1 MPSCREI
8 DPLFAPYIDG
18 AATPDERAI
27 VDAHLRACP
36 KCRHQTALQTA
47 VRETVRTRL
56 CATVL
61 RQRRCESA
69 VSPPPISG
77 SGPFATTR
85 RTLTTLSMAALL
97 VLIAGGVLL
106 YSLTGLSPTVLAAQ
120 LTLDHVTC
128 FAVHDST
135 ATVDA
140 RASEETIRARLW
152 TADSLADDTAPAL
165 QLVGVRRCYCGE
177 GAAAHVMYRLNGRPV
192 SLYMIPESTQS
203 RATSDVFGHDA
214 VIWSKQG
221 TTYVLVSRE
230 DRATL
235 EKLAVA
241 IDAEF
246 I

>member
-36 KCRHQTALQTA
+36 KCRHQTALQAA

-56 CATVL
+56 CRPCAPEAL
-61 RQRRCESA
+61 RERCLA
-69 VSPPPISG
+69 AAQAHA
-77 SGPFATTR
+77 GPFATLR
-85 RTLTTLSMAALL
+85 RTLTTLSIAALV
-97 VLIAGGVLL
+97 VLTAGGVLL

-128 FAVHDST
+128 FAVHDSF
-135 ATVDA
+135 APVDA
-140 RASEETIRARLW
+140 RASEAQYSRAYGQQIRLPQTTIAG
-152 TADSLADDTAPAL
+152 L

-177 GAAAHVMYRLNGRPV
+177 GAAAHIMYRLNGRPV
-192 SLYMIPESTQS
+192 SLYMIPDATHS

-214 VIWSKQG
+214 VIWSKHG

-235 EKLAVA
+235 EQLAFA
-241 IDAEF
+241 LDASL
-246 I
+246 

>member
-8 DPLFAPYIDG
+8 DPLFAPYVDG
-18 AATPDERAI
+18 AATPDQRAM

-36 KCRHQTALQTA
+36 KCRHHTALQTA
-47 VRETVRTRL
+47 MRNTVRTRL
-56 CATVL
+56 CRPCAPDAL
-61 RQRRCESA
+61 RMRCVA
-69 VSPPPISG
+69 AAHRG
-77 SGPFATTR
+77 AGPFATTP
-85 RTLTTLSMAALL
+85 RTFATLSIAALVFL
-97 VLIAGGVLL
+97 TLGGVLM

-120 LTLDHVTC
+120 LTLDHVAC
-128 FAVHDST
+128 FAVHDSN

-140 RASEETIRARLW
+140 RASEERYARDYGRRIRLPQ
-152 TADSLADDTAPAL
+152 PAAAGL

-192 SLYMIPESTQS
+192 SLYMIHDANES

-214 VIWSKQG
+214 VMWSKQG

-235 EKLAVA
+235 EQLASA
-241 IDAEF
+241 MDASL
-246 I
+246 

>member
-18 AATPDERAI
+18 EATPDERAI

-36 KCRHQTALQTA
+36 KCRHQTALQVA
-47 VRETVRTRL
+47 VRDTVRTRL
-56 CATVL
+56 CRPCAPEAL
-61 RQRRCESA
+61 RERCRA
-69 VSPPPISG
+69 AAHSG
-77 SGPFATTR
+77 TGPFSTTR
-85 RTLTTLSMAALL
+85 RTLTTLSMAALF
-97 VLIAGGVLL
+97 VLIGGGVLL

-120 LTLDHVTC
+120 LTLDHLTC
-128 FAVHDST
+128 FAVHDT
-135 ATVDA
+135 DATVDA
-140 RASEETIRARLW
+140 RASEERYAREYGEQIRLPRT
-152 TADSLADDTAPAL
+152 TAAGL

-192 SLYMIPESTQS
+192 SLYMIPDATQS

-221 TTYVLVSRE
+221 TTYVVVSRE

-241 IDAEF
+241 LDGDL
-246 I
+246 

>member
-18 AATPDERAI
+18 AATPEQRAL

-56 CATVL
+56 CAPSAPEAL
-61 RQRRCESA
+61 RKRCLA
-69 VSPPPISG
+69 AAHQG

-106 YSLTGLSPTVLAAQ
+106 YTLTGVSPTVLAAQ

-135 ATVDA
+135 APIDA
-140 RASEETIRARLW
+140 RASEEKYSRDYGQQIRLPR
-152 TADSLADDTAPAL
+152 TAPAL

-177 GAAAHVMYRLNGRPV
+177 GAAVHVMYRMNGRPV
-192 SLYMIPESTQS
+192 SLYMIPESAQS
-203 RATSDVFGHDA
+203 RASSDVFGHDA
-214 VIWSKQG
+214 VIWSRQR

-230 DRATL
+230 DRGTL
-235 EKLAVA
+235 EKLAAA
-241 IDAEF
+241 IDAEL
-246 I
+246 